1 MLIAPRSLRL
11 DCTLPVCCQAR
22 LLSCNHWKLKA
33 DAVALVDKM
42 QERSHRQIVLNICT
56 SHASVRVG
64 LDFYNSNE
72 TFDHIYFVPRLLS
85 RPPESLQLFS
95 TFLAYFH
102 RSGRGSRTPSGVLI
116 RALFSCLTFK
126 TGAASTPFSQLLLT
140 LLLSIPST
148 PPSASLCLHFVI
160 RCSRTVPD
168 MCWQLECSL
177 QRQQCMF
184 CSTQTA

>member
-1 MLIAPRSLRL
+1 MLIAPPSLRL
-11 DCTLPVCCQAR
+11 DYTLPVCCQAR

-102 RSGRGSRTPSGVLI
+102 RSGIRTPSGVLI

-168 MCWQLECSL
+168 MFWQLECSL

-184 CSTQTA
+184 CSTQMA